1 MKKLKAV
8 AIGYTY
14 ATHIIDVYADS
25 VFTGF
30 LVGEMFLYFLLCRH
44 SLNKQWDENYVKV
57 KILNLK
63 RQGGLK

>member
-8 AIGYTY
+8 AIGYRY

-30 LVGEMFLYFLLCRH
+30 LVGEMVFLLFVMP
-44 SLNKQWDENYVKV
+44 SFT
-57 KILNLK
+57 
-63 RQGGLK
+63 